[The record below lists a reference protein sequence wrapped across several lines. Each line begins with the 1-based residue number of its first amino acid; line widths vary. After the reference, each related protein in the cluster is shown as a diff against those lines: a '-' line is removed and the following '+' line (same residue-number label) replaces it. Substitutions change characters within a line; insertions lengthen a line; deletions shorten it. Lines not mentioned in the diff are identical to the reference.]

1 MPHGER
7 SEMTETAIAVADA
20 FMVDVHTVAEELG
33 AIPLMQEQITHQE
46 YRRRFAAM
54 TQQQR
59 LDEMRRIGVPAI
71 LRLMKGG

>member
-7 SEMTETAIAVADA
+7 SEMTEL
-20 FMVDVHTVAEELG
+20 TVAVSDAAWEDIHTIADELG
-33 AIPLMQEQITHQE
+33 AIPFLQEQITRQE
-46 YRRRFAAM
+46 YKRRLDAM
-54 TQQQR
+54 TQQQM